1 MSRDILTTILENQ
14 KLFELYTSTQDD
26 ISTFLISEKGKREK
40 IKREL
45 QAKIDSEK
53 KFQEQAIESIM
64 KTAKTYGKQA
74 LHFVSEELTRGQLRA
89 QLFSQEIDMIC
100 NDEMKR
106 RIVASDEF
114 NSLLD
119 CRFRVEEAKRLFPY
133 LNKSEYDYPEKIYKP
148 GTKM

>member
-1 MSRDILTTILENQ
+1 MSRDILSTILENQ

-26 ISTFLISEKGKREK
+26 VSTFLISEKGKREK
-40 IKREL
+40 INGEL

-53 KFQEQAIESIM
+53 KFQEETIESIM
-64 KTAKTYGKQA
+64 KTARTYGKQA
-74 LHFVSEELTRGQLRA
+74 LCFVSEELTRGQLRA

-106 RIVASDEF
+106 RIVASNMFDI
-114 NSLLD
+114 LLD
-119 CRFRVEEAKRLFPY
+119 LRFRVEEAKLLFPY

>member
-40 IKREL
+40 IEREL
-45 QAKIDSEK
+45 QTKIDSEK

-64 KTAKTYGKQA
+64 KTARTSGKLA
-74 LHFVSEELTRGQLRA
+74 LSFVNDELKRA
-89 QLFSQEIDMIC
+89 QLRTEFFNQEIFIIWKT
-100 NDEMKR
+100 EMGR

-119 CRFRVEEAKRLFPY
+119 CRFRVEEAKLLFPY